1 MSHPSV
7 SVPLFRRTAFTKACQ
22 YCGAH
27 FRVMLSS
34 SPDGNEAVEYLCP
47 ECGKHYE
54 AEAALVPEVHLL
66 QARSDG
72 KTDRYQET
80 MF

>member
-7 SVPLFRRTAFTKACQ
+7 SEQLFRKTAFTKACH

-27 FRVMLSS
+27 FRVLLTQL
-34 SPDGNEAVEYLCP
+34 PEGNEAFDYACP
-47 ECGKHYE
+47 ECGKQYE
-54 AEAALVPEVHLL
+54 AEAALEPQVNLL
-66 QARSDG
+66 QARTDG

>member
-7 SVPLFRRTAFTKACQ
+7 SETLFRRTAFTQVCL

-27 FRVMLSS
+27 FRVLLSCA
-34 SPDGNEAVEYLCP
+34 PEGNEAVEFHCP
-47 ECGKHYE
+47 ECGKHYA
-54 AEAALVPEVHLL
+54 AEAAVEPEVHLL

-72 KTDRYQET
+72 KTGSYQET

>member
-7 SVPLFRRTAFTKACQ
+7 SETLFRRVAFTKVCA
-22 YCGAH
+22 YCGAQ
-27 FRVMLSS
+27 FRVLLSCA
-34 SPDGNEAVEYLCP
+34 PEGNERFEYHCP

-54 AEAALVPEVHLL
+54 AEAAMEPEVNLL

-72 KTDRYQET
+72 KGDGYQET